1 MDALLAR
8 VAHIA
13 PWLSDAELGDLAC
26 QLARDPAHQGVG
38 RVAILASKQDQL
50 AGLASQAAALL
61 PALADGQLGMLP
73 GIFAADCA
81 AARVTLLVSD
91 PVAPPTA
98 FRPPAR
104 PL

>member
-26 QLARDPAHQGVG
+26 QLARDAAHQGVV

-50 AGLASQAAALL
+50 PGLASQAAALL
-61 PALADGQLGMLP
+61 PVLADGQLVMRP
-73 GIFAADCA
+73 GIFAAHA
-81 AARVTLLVSD
+81 PGGRAPLLVAAPGAPAS
-91 PVAPPTA
+91 PV
-98 FRPPAR
+98 RPP
-104 PL
+104 